1 MEGEL
6 VTIASTKHGIGGE
19 EVSLLQKMW
28 NTSDCFDVTLVGG
41 DGEQVL
47 AHRAVLAA
55 CRFVLKNAIGF
66 SFLFPFIFPLQP
78 SFELGSE

>member
-1 MEGEL
+1 MEEEL
-6 VTIASTKHGIGGE
+6 VTIASTKHGIEGE
-19 EVSLLQKMW
+19 EVGVLQKMFT
-28 NTSDCFDVTLVGG
+28 TSNCFDVTLVGG

-66 SFLFPFIFPLQP
+66 
-78 SFELGSE
+78 